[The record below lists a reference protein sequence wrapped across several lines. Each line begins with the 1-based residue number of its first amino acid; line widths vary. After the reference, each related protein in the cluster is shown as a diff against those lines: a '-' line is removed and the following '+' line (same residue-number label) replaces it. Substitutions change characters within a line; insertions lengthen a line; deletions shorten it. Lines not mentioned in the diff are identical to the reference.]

1 MVAAH
6 DRWAAT
12 LLLGA
17 AGALAGVS
25 ALFSAGS
32 SGGRLTWIGLA
43 AICLAA
49 AVGISALFGLPRPAL
64 SAEALVALGSLLA
77 LVCWQGISVVW
88 SIEPDR
94 SWAYLNRGLVYLAL
108 LAFGLWLGPLVREW
122 AYVLAGVLALPLGW
136 ALLGKAIPALG

>member
-1 MVAAH
+1 MVAAL
-6 DRWAAT
+6 DRWAAP

-49 AVGISALFGLPRPAL
+49 AAGAAALFGLPRPAL
-64 SAEALVALGSLLA
+64 SREALVALGSLLA
-77 LVCWQGISVVW
+77 LVAWSGISVVW

-94 SWAYLNRGLVYLAL
+94 SWARIWTAQFL
-108 LAFGLWLGPLVREW
+108 L
-122 AYVLAGVLALPLGW
+122 LPRAATAKQTPWSSPRPGRR
-136 ALLGKAIPALG
+136 ASPSTPSTAPTFAISIRLRS

>member
-1 MVAAH
+1 MAVAL

-17 AGALAGVS
+17 AGVLAGVS

-32 SGGRLTWIGLA
+32 SNGRLTWIGLA
-43 AICLAA
+43 AVCVAA
-49 AVGISALFGLPRPAL
+49 AAGIAALAGLPRP
-64 SAEALVALGSLLA
+64 SVSREALVAVGSLLA
-77 LVCWQGISVVW
+77 LVCWQGISVLW

-94 SWAYLNRGLVYLAL
+94 TWDYLNRGLVYFALA
-108 LAFGLWLGPLVREW
+108 AFGLWLGPWVREW

-136 ALLGKAIPALG
+136 ALLGKA